1 MEEYQLPQITI
12 GARKKGQL
20 YLDDLSNVM
29 IWVRY
34 NTCTQHRHAHTQC
47 KQGQK
52 SQEYQSKKERKARRI
67 ISVLRHSATR
77 DGIDDATKFSEI
89 SIRDSSVHIAPCFNK
104 TRTIFIKQQERFNRN
119 V

>member
-20 YLDDLSNVM
+20 YLGYLSNVM

-34 NTCTQHRHAHTQC
+34 NTHTLTHNTDTYTHTQC

-52 SQEYQSKKERKARRI
+52 SQEYQS
-67 ISVLRHSATR
+67 
-77 DGIDDATKFSEI
+77 
-89 SIRDSSVHIAPCFNK
+89 
-104 TRTIFIKQQERFNRN
+104 
-119 V
+119 